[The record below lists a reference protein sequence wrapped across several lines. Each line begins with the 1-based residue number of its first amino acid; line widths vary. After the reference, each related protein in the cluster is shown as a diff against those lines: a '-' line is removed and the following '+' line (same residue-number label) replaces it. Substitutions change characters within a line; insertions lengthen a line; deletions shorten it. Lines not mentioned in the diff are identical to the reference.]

1 MAYGGCCFR
10 VWMGCQKKKRRR
22 ERIWKKKKVEKK
34 MGWRKQKTKIRV
46 RKKKLNKI
54 RGKK

>member
-22 ERIWKKKKVEKK
+22 ERIWKKKKGREKNGMEKTKNKDTREKK
-34 MGWRKQKTKIRV
+34 KI
-46 RKKKLNKI
+46 K
-54 RGKK
+54 